1 MKRKQL
7 LIFVIW
13 LGFVFVGCG
22 RIAENTVT
30 TQESNAQ
37 NQYMMAS
44 SVSFQETDDCFYG
57 NSLFGRFLQYYDKN
71 SGVAGILCANPA
83 CMHDSSDC
91 GAYMQA
97 GATLSVCDGKLYWVA
112 QDQQNGRDYA
122 LWRSDLAGMNREKV
136 KPISFEDVVLT
147 YQPQRYAVH
156 RGKLFILG
164 QFSSVTGTQVGYQ
177 VSVLSA
183 PLDGSEDMTVL
194 YEEQI
199 DRGVQSTVRF
209 VGDAVY
215 LSLVTFPEGGPFD
228 VTVMKFDIQDGK
240 QSILYHE
247 SGMTVIPGDF
257 WITEQEELYLPGAD
271 TDHAYVWKIENG
283 IRKEMISWDG
293 SDPSVPKIL
302 DGIAIYFSMDGRD
315 RHIGIADLNGEVVYD
330 GVLFPEGILG
340 ANGDPNEY
348 GFTVVGG
355 DAEKI
360 ILNLQDFSSSQFA
373 NYTVMLDLKN
383 HLKPTVL
390 WSSQ

>member
-44 SVSFQETDDCFYG
+44 SVSFQETDDGFYG

-302 DGIAIYFSMDGRD
+302 DGIAIHFSMDGRD
-315 RHIGIADLNGEVVYD
+315 RHIGIATLNGEVVYD
-330 GVLFPEGILG
+330 GVLVPEGIPG
-340 ANGDPNEY
+340 AN
-348 GFTVVGG
+348 
-355 DAEKI
+355 
-360 ILNLQDFSSSQFA
+360 
-373 NYTVMLDLKN
+373 
-383 HLKPTVL
+383 
-390 WSSQ
+390 